1 MISKEVT
8 YVDFNG
14 MERKETFWFNL
25 TNEEMVAMEY
35 AKDGSLTDKLK
46 NLTKS
51 VDSYAVIEFLKK
63 LVLDSYGVKSPDGRQ
78 FIKSEE
84 VKNAFKWS
92 KAYSDIFMELGRDA
106 KAAAAFVEGIM
117 ADVKKVGVAYVDDQ
131 QMQQAQN
138 GMSIVR

>member
-25 TNEEMVAMEY
+25 THEEMVAMEY

-46 NLTKS
+46 SLTKS
-51 VDSYAVIEFLKK
+51 VDSYAVVEFLKK

-84 VKNAFKWS
+84 VKNNFKWS
-92 KAYSDIFMELGRDA
+92 KAY
-106 KAAAAFVEGIM
+106 
-117 ADVKKVGVAYVDDQ
+117 
-131 QMQQAQN
+131 
-138 GMSIVR
+138 